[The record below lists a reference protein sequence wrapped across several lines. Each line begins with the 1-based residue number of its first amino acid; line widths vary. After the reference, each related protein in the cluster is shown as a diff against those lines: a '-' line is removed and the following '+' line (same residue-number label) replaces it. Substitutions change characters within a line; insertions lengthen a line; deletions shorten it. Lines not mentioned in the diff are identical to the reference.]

1 MESFNHQL
9 LSFLPKRIHF
19 HTDTFNMRMNFA
31 VMDWVRNLSIH
42 VVLIGMM
49 CLQQNENISRPSTS
63 ERMYMDLRRPDRRTP
78 RRLLVQKTFENVHS
92 VWALYMERNMTSERY
107 NLYTVYS
114 NKSRVSILL
123 DMLTWNQRSQRMME
137 MMMNV

>member
-1 MESFNHQL
+1 MESFNHKL
-9 LSFLPKRIHF
+9 LPKRIHF

-63 ERMYMDLRRPDRRTP
+63 ERVSMDLRRPDRRTP
-78 RRLLVQKTFENVHS
+78 KRILVQKTFENVHF
-92 VWALYMERNMTSERY
+92 VWALYMERNMTSE
-107 NLYTVYS
+107 LLLVYFVYA

-123 DMLTWNQRSQRMME
+123 DMLTWNQKSQRMME

>member
-1 MESFNHQL
+1 
-9 LSFLPKRIHF
+9 
-19 HTDTFNMRMNFA
+19 
-31 VMDWVRNLSIH
+31 
-42 VVLIGMM
+42 MM